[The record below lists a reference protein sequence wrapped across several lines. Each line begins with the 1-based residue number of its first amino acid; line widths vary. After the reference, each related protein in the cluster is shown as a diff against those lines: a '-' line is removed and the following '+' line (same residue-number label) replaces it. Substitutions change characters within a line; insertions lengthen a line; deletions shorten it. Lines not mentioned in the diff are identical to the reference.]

1 MRKYRI
7 FYAKCF
13 REKRIS
19 NYLPAFSRGQFSQP
33 NFVLFRSHHYG
44 IIVSV
49 SEFIPKAAVLLGTIN
64 ALNSG
69 QFTLAS
75 QAEIYHIH
83 MMLVSFQ
90 ILLLLKTG
98 MIIAGFPVN
107 HTILNGQMERLNLN
121 GMAKGM

>member
-1 MRKYRI
+1 
-7 FYAKCF
+7 
-13 REKRIS
+13 
-19 NYLPAFSRGQFSQP
+19 
-33 NFVLFRSHHYG
+33 
-44 IIVSV
+44 V

-69 QFTLAS
+69 LFTLAS
-75 QAEIYHIH
+75 QVVIYHIP

-98 MIIAGFPVN
+98 MIIAGSPVN
-107 HTILNGQMERLNLN
+107 HTILNGQMGRLNLN